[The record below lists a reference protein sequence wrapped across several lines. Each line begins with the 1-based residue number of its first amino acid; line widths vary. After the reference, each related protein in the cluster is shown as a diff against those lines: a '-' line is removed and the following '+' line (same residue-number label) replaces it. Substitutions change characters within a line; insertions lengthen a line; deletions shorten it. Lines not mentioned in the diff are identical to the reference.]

1 MKNKKRAHFQ
11 KNGCVISPY
20 FPKQN
25 KMGLQISKHLK
36 LPSKYFPFIFLKTFQ
51 ANHVEISFNESLLL
65 NDPPKCWDSQTP
77 KQASEVLPRFKRV
90 INTKMDDGRAVMG
103 VTSSFV
109 EFFPLTQ
116 PKDQKIE
123 VYTLFLPTER
133 VVSKN
138 SKVSHWLSFEPF
150 VSTVKA

>member
-1 MKNKKRAHFQ
+1 
-11 KNGCVISPY
+11 
-20 FPKQN
+20 
-25 KMGLQISKHLK
+25 
-36 LPSKYFPFIFLKTFQ
+36 
-51 ANHVEISFNESLLL
+51 
-65 NDPPKCWDSQTP
+65 
-77 KQASEVLPRFKRV
+77 
-90 INTKMDDGRAVMG
+90 MDDGRAVMG